1 MGCSKERA
9 CLTSVAPRHLT
20 PTVHKMDGG
29 DFTNY
34 FLAFPEP
41 GKENLSDEEKS
52 KSKFSR
58 EGILELCV
66 SGAGDGV
73 QPGPMCVY

>member
-1 MGCSKERA
+1 
-9 CLTSVAPRHLT
+9 
-20 PTVHKMDGG
+20 MDGG

-52 KSKFSR
+52 KSKFAR

-66 SGAGDGV
+66 SGGSYANGGSK
-73 QPGPMCVY
+73 CVY